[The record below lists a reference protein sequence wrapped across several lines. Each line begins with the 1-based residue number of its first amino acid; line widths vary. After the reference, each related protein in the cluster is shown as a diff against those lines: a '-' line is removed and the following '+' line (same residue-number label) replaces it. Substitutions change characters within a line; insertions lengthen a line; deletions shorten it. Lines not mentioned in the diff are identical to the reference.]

1 MTVQETS
8 FAAAPFDAD
17 ASEPYGPLPTGT
29 TVLEASA
36 GTGKTHA
43 IVGLAVRYVA
53 EAGVD
58 VSQLL
63 LVTFSR
69 AATQEL
75 RERTRD
81 RFVAVAAGLA
91 DPAAAGA
98 HADDLV
104 RYLAQAEEGE
114 VRLRQRRLL
123 TALSDFDAGT
133 IATTHSFCQRMLDEL
148 GLAGEHDPATRL
160 VETVDDLVGTVVDD
174 LYLNRYARAE
184 PPFSLKE
191 ARTLALAAVRDRHA
205 ALVPDGETGA
215 GERVAFAHAARAET
229 ERRKRSAGLRDFD
242 DLLVLLHEV
251 LADPDH
257 GPRACR
263 RIRARYRV
271 ALVDEFQDTDPLQ
284 WDILRRSFHGHTTL
298 VLVGDPKQA
307 IYAFRGAE
315 VLSYLDAVAH
325 AGVRRELTTNWRS
338 DAGLLAALDHLHGG
352 AALGHEEIRVH
363 PVAPTR
369 PWSRL
374 SGPGELTTPMRV
386 RCLPRTGAGP
396 LNKSGF
402 PAVGRMRAKV
412 ADDLAADIVRLLES
426 GVLLDAKAESAVRE
440 DNSVAVPGD
449 SARRPIG
456 PGDIAVLVRTRSQID
471 VVCAALDRV
480 GVASVLAGG
489 ISVFATSS
497 ATDWLW
503 VLRALEQ
510 PHRGD
515 RVRLAACTPLLGVTA
530 AEIDSGGADLVGR
543 VSAQLREAARL
554 FTRAGFAAVFEEIA
568 AETRLAPRLLAVENG
583 ERQLTDLRHLAQ
595 LLDQVALTEGLGL
608 TALTR
613 WLADRVRD
621 PASGAVADRSRRL
634 DRDAA
639 AVQIATVHASKGLE
653 FPVVYLPFAW
663 DSAKNPYPA
672 TLLFHADDGAR
683 VLDVG
688 GPDAA
693 GYADR
698 KARSEAEEAGEELRL
713 LYVALTRAMCQIV
726 AWWAPA
732 ITTAA
737 SPLHRMV
744 FGRGDR
750 GAVVADRAT
759 VPTDSVAVQSL
770 STWAQDAGAAI
781 SVTAVAGG
789 DDVAIQRVRTEP
801 AQGALAA
808 ARFDRVLDQQWRR
821 TSYSALTAS
830 AHGPVASSEPD
841 SEPEDARGPGDE
853 PAGTSLLGA
862 AEPEPAGAAS
872 LMNALPYGA
881 EFGTLVHGVLE
892 RIDTGHPDLAAEVH
906 DRCREAVRELMA
918 EVDADVLATA
928 LLAVLRTPLGGGCL
942 ADVAPRDRLS
952 ELEFELPLAGG
963 DRAGATAATLR
974 CVAGL
979 LREHLPEDDDM
990 FAYADQL
997 AALEDLPLRGYLTGS
1012 IDAVLRVADG
1022 ADPRFVVVDYKTNRL
1037 GTGDLTVAHYT
1048 RDRMAAE
1055 MLRSHYP
1062 LQALLYSVALHRY
1075 LRWRL
1080 PGYDPARHLGGVRY
1094 LFVRGMIG
1102 PGTPSGCGVFDWH
1115 PPAGLIVALSALLAG
1130 EAAR

>member
-1 MTVQETS
+1 MQETS
-8 FAAAPFDAD
+8 FIAPAFGTAD
-17 ASEPYGPLPTGT
+17 AFEPYGPLPTGT
-29 TVLEASA
+29 TALEASA

-53 EAGVD
+53 EAGIE
-58 VSQLL
+58 VSRLL

-91 DPAAAGA
+91 DPDAARA
-98 HADDLV
+98 HADELV
-104 RYLAQAEEGE
+104 RYLADADEGE

-148 GLAGEHDPATRL
+148 GFAGEHDPGTRL
-160 VETVDDLVGTVVDD
+160 VESVDDLVATVVDD
-174 LYLNRYARAE
+174 LYLHRYARAE
-184 PPFSLKE
+184 PPFPVKE

-205 ALVPDGETGA
+205 VLVPDGESGA
-215 GERVAFAHAARAET
+215 SERVAFARAARAET
-229 ERRKRSAGLRDFD
+229 ERRKRLTGLRDFD
-242 DLLVLLHEV
+242 DLLVLLHDV
-251 LADPDH
+251 LADPEH

-325 AGVRRELTTNWRS
+325 AGTRKELTTNWRS
-338 DAGLLAALDHLHGG
+338 DAGLLAALDHLQGG
-352 AALGHEEIRVH
+352 AALGHKEIGVH
-363 PVAPTR
+363 PVTATR

-374 SGPGELTTPMRV
+374 SGPDELTTPMRV

-402 PAVGRMRAKV
+402 PSVGRMRAEV

-426 GVLLDAKAESAVRE
+426 GVLLDAKAEPVVSAA
-440 DNSVAVPGD
+440 DSSASLPGD
-449 SARRPIG
+449 AARRPIG
-456 PGDIAVLVRTRSQID
+456 PGDVAVLVRTRSQID
-471 VVCAALDRV
+471 VVRAALDRV
-480 GVASVLAGG
+480 GVPSVLAGG

-497 ATDWLW
+497 ASDWLW

-515 RVRLAACTPLLGVTA
+515 RVRLAACTPLFGVTA

-543 VSAQLREAARL
+543 ISAQLREAARL
-554 FTRAGFAAVFEEIA
+554 FTRAGFAAVFEQIA
-568 AETRLAPRLLAVENG
+568 AEARLAQRLLAVENG
-583 ERQLTDLRHLAQ
+583 ERLLTDLRHIAQ
-595 LLDQVALTEGLGL
+595 LLDQVALSEGLGL

-672 TLLFHADDGAR
+672 TLLFHDDDGAR

-688 GPDAA
+688 GQDAP
-693 GYADR
+693 GYAER

-744 FGRGDR
+744 FGRADR
-750 GAVVADRAT
+750 GAAVAARAT
-759 VPTDSVAVQSL
+759 VPADAVAGSAL
-770 STWAQDAGAAI
+770 SAWAEDAGAAI
-781 SVTAVAGG
+781 SVTAVAGS
-789 DDVAIQRVRTEP
+789 DDAEIRRVRTEP
-801 AQGALAA
+801 ALGELAT

-830 AHGPVASSEPD
+830 AHGPAVLDTD

-853 PAGTSLLGA
+853 PASTPPIG
-862 AEPEPAGAAS
+862 AEPEPTGAAS

-892 RIDTGHPDLAAEVH
+892 RIDTDRADLATEVGA
-906 DRCREAVRELMA
+906 RCRAAVAELMA
-918 EVDADVLATA
+918 EADPEQLATA
-928 LLAVLRTPLGGGCL
+928 LLAVLRTPLEGGCL
-942 ADVAPRDRLS
+942 ADVAGRDRLT

-963 DRAGATAATLR
+963 DRTGATAATLR
-974 CVAGL
+974 RIADLLRAHLPADDDLYGYADLVAGL
-979 LREHLPEDDDM
+979 
-990 FAYADQL
+990 ADI
-997 AALEDLPLRGYLTGS
+997 PLRGYLTGS
-1012 IDAVLRVADG
+1012 IDAVLRVTDG
-1022 ADPRFVVVDYKTNRL
+1022 AAPRFVIVDYKTNRL

-1055 MLRSHYP
+1055 MSRSHYP

-1102 PGTPSGCGVFDWH
+1102 PATPPGCGVFDWY
-1115 PPAGLIVALSALLAG
+1115 PPADLVVALSALLAG
-1130 EAAR
+1130 ETAG